1 MPNLLRIDA
10 SARRE
15 ASVSREIADAFESK
29 WRSDNPSG
37 TVTVRDLA
45 KTPVEHIREKT
56 IQGFYTPKEQFTSEL
71 EDATA
76 LSDEL
81 ITELMEADTLLI
93 GTPIYNFTVPSSL
106 KAWIDQVTRIG
117 VTFGFDPERGLYGL
131 VTGKKA
137 VVVAALGLPYQDTPL
152 QEQDYLRT
160 YLKMWLNF
168 LGIDKVEIIAV
179 EGTSVGDDIAAESKA
194 AALKHIH
201 RQVAGV

>member
-15 ASVSREIADAFESK
+15 ASVSREVTDAFESK
-29 WRSDNPSG
+29 WRNDNPGG

-56 IQGFYTPKEQFTSEL
+56 IQGFYTPREQFTSEL

-76 LSDEL
+76 FSDEL
-81 ITELMEADTLLI
+81 IAELIEADTLLI

-117 VTFGFDPERGLYGL
+117 VTFSFSPEHGLYGL
-131 VTGKKA
+131 VKGKKA
-137 VVVAALGLPYQDTPL
+137 VVVAALGLSYQNTPL

-168 LGIDKVEIIAV
+168 LGIDEVEVIAV
-179 EGTSVGDDIAAESKA
+179 EGTSVGDDIAAKNKA
-194 AALKHIH
+194 AALQHIH
-201 RQVAGV
+201 HQVVGV